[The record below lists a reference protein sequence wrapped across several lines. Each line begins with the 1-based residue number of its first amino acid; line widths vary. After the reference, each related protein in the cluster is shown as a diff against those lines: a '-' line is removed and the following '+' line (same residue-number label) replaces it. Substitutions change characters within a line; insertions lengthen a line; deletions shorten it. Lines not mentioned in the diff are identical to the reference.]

1 MRFEGHGVVWDPKTN
16 KALCRFENGFI
27 ETTDKRIIDG
37 LKKAGYKGTKSTG
50 TATKDATEEVADEEV
65 TKVDE
70 S

>member
-1 MRFEGHGVVWDPKTN
+1 MRFEGHGVVWDPKAN

-50 TATKDATEEVADEEV
+50 TAAKDAAEEVAAEEV
-65 TKVDE
+65 TEIDE